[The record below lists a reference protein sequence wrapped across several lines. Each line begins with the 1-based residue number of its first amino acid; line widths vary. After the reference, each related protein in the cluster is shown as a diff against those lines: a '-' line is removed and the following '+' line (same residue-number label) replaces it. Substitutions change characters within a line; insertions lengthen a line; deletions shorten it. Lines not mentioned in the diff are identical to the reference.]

1 MTDVFVNVTRAVELL
16 QGVVV
21 VLLCGVVPSPVL
33 SSACRPRCR
42 LPGSHALL
50 CAACQPKTPA
60 PGWYV
65 PHRDKSTPARQ
76 FQTQQPGET
85 HPEFEIW
92 AAFNLQNCSRKILS
106 QIVFFSAIKI
116 EYSNYWWLNY
126 QCLSTV
132 TAIYSSSKPL
142 LVCK

>member
-1 MTDVFVNVTRAVELL
+1 MTWSCCRGHWWCCCAGAVA
-16 QGVVV
+16 
-21 VLLCGVVPSPVL
+21 SPVL
-33 SSACRPRCR
+33 SSACRPWGC
-42 LPGSHALL
+42 LPGSDALL
-50 CAACQPKTPA
+50 WAACQPGVPA
-60 PGWYV
+60 PGWCA
-65 PHRDKSTPARQ
+65 PRREKGTPTAQ
-76 FQTQQPGET
+76 FQKQRPGEI

-92 AAFNLQNCSRKILS
+92 AAFSLQNCSREILS

-132 TAIYSSSKPL
+132 TAIYSSSEPL